1 MTGKITV
8 GTIQDT
14 DGNTIASTYVTSGSA
29 KAYID
34 IPYGQASINKS
45 LNVSTLTDSGA
56 GDGVVNFTNSF
67 DGTGYA
73 IATACNDNSSV
84 TSIIYA
90 HDITHGTQLAS
101 SYNFETVYWNASNN
115 RTNGDIRSHSQLVG
129 DLA

>member
-14 DGNTIASTYVTSGSA
+14 DGNTVASTYVTSGST

-34 IPYGQASINKS
+34 IPNGIASINKS
-45 LNVSTLTDSGA
+45 LNVSTLTDAGV
-56 GDGVVNFTNSF
+56 GDGAVNFTNNF
-67 DGTGYA
+67 DSTFYA
-73 IATACNDNSSV
+73 IATAANDHSST

-90 HDITHGTQLAS
+90 HDISHGTQLSS
-101 SYNFETVYWNASNN
+101 SYDFEVVWWNASNH